1 MMSDTTLIAS
11 IPAEADNLALHVQL
25 CEQRYL
31 QLINKFDEVD
41 RKFERIET
49 MLVEIKNDVKTNQ
62 KDNVSNYLKWA
73 GGIIF
78 VLSTTVIGLATHLLF
93 K

>member
-1 MMSDTTLIAS
+1 MRTNSIATLTQEHTDLS
-11 IPAEADNLALHVQL
+11 LHVDL
-25 CEQRYL
+25 CAKRYD

-78 VLSTTVIGLATHLLF
+78 VLATALIGLVTKIIA
-93 K
+93 